1 MLYNV
6 RTWRRMPATAVNF
19 YFMYISLS
27 HPTSLSTPFIAPN
40 TIPQHININCWKSK
54 YILKSVRL
62 HKNKIRATENE
73 VDNEA
78 KNDKISQEEKL
89 YMKHKKYKN
98 CSAYPSHTT
107 QQSSSCETLP
117 PTFLWQHAEQYIF
130 LLFCVYANCF
140 YQHIYINC
148 VENSDTTNNT
158 QSSSQLSTPETIQSQ
173 KRGNEC
179 L

>member
-27 HPTSLSTPFIAPN
+27 LPTSLSTPFIAPN

-54 YILKSVRL
+54 YILKSVGL

-78 KNDKISQEEKL
+78 KNDKISEEEKL

-107 QQSSSCETLP
+107 PTIIILRNTSSYFPMAACRTI
-117 PTFLWQHAEQYIF
+117 YIF
-130 LLFCVYANCF
+130 AILCV
-140 YQHIYINC
+140 
-148 VENSDTTNNT
+148 
-158 QSSSQLSTPETIQSQ
+158 
-173 KRGNEC
+173 R
-179 L
+179 